1 MGLGRLFGK
10 RSDRDDEAREDDA
23 TLDERTDDELDE
35 DDPDGLAE
43 DGPDSAEDAGDERA
57 DAVVVSE
64 EAQQDDTDWV
74 ALDEQQ
80 EWRSEGPWDVDE
92 VDPDDLAE
100 PNPMRIDLGSLLI
113 TGFEGM
119 ELRLQIAEESGQVV
133 SALMMNGESALEVAA
148 FGAPRSGGLWSE
160 LRSEIIEATAE
171 AGGTVAHA
179 KGPFGTELR
188 RLLPVT
194 TPDGEQGYQPSR
206 MWVAQGP
213 RWCLRGVLYGEA
225 AVTEGLDGPVA
236 VLLDTFRSIIVRRGD
251 DAKAP
256 GDLLP
261 LNVPEGAQ
269 AASG

>member
-1 MGLGRLFGK
+1 MGLGRLFGR
-10 RSDRDDEAREDDA
+10 RSDDQDDVDDVAQDDVDGDDDDADEDDA
-23 TLDERTDDELDE
+23 D
-35 DDPDGLAE
+35 AAA
-43 DGPDSAEDAGDERA
+43 DGPTTKAVKSDAAAAEER
-57 DAVVVSE
+57 
-64 EAQQDDTDWV
+64 DWA
-74 ALDEQQ
+74 ALDEA
-80 EWRSEGPWDVDE
+80 EDWRTEGPWDVDE
-92 VDPDDLAE
+92 VDPDELSE
-100 PNPMRIDLGSLLI
+100 PDPMRIDLGSLLV

-133 SALMMNGESALEVAA
+133 SALMINGESALEVAA
-148 FGAPRSGGLWSE
+148 FGAPRSGGLWAE
-160 LRSEIIEATAE
+160 LREEIIEATAE
-171 AGGTVAHA
+171 AGGSVAHA
-179 KGPFGTELR
+179 EGPFGTELR

-194 TPDGEQGYQPSR
+194 TPDGQQGYQPSR

-261 LNVPEGAQ
+261 LTVPEGAQ
-269 AASG
+269 AAAG